1 MKFAS
6 KIIPL
11 MIGGAVG
18 SAVALNPLLAAI
30 DSQEARATVVQL
42 AQALSPEEI
51 NLRAKQIIVRIDGAS
66 VGSGSIVDYSD
77 NVYTVL
83 TNWHV
88 MKNQGDYIVQTID
101 GRKHQVNPA
110 TIKQLPGLDLAV
122 FQFTSK
128 QNYQIAEFGDS
139 SNLSEGQNV
148 YFAGYP
154 GELRREDNRYY
165 RFFSASLVGILP
177 KSTEQG
183 YSLVY
188 SGEAFPGMSG
198 GPVLSKEGLMI
209 GVHGEANIHALSGG
223 TSNYAIPIS
232 NYQEAIAKLNTQ
244 PIAKPLKPLE
254 TPAPNPTVTPP
265 DTTPEV
271 ANQPDV
277 EPSSTGENSP
287 QPPESDNN
295 KQPEISQ
302 SIDSDN
308 ISSVP
313 TFTPNSSPK
322 TNAPETET
330 EPEVIIDPEPE
341 EQATVES
348 ESETEPEEQ
357 IVTTESES
365 EEQVVVE
372 SQSESEP
379 EEQIVVTESESE
391 EQVVV
396 ESESE
401 TEPEEQIVTTE
412 SESEEQVVVESESE
426 TAATVPQKQPDIA
439 TETEAAESE
448 EIDIPTTTRRI
459 SLISPKTGIDYTKL
473 RNLLRENKWSEADI
487 HTYQLI
493 KQVVKSAKLQ
503 NKHVFIELKTIA
515 EFSCPDIRTVDYLW
529 KKYSKNKFGFSPQQ
543 KIWQNV
549 NQKGDFSTQTWRRF
563 ATEVGWKTGEVAS
576 GSGYLLYE
584 QLDFEPTNA
593 PEGHLPWWFALPDE
607 EQKVIKY
614 LFARCNLNPTVE
626 ELEAEAQKKS
636 QDTAQNSLN
645 NQPNVNKAPKSP
657 KTNN

>member
-18 SAVALNPLLAAI
+18 STVALTPLLVAI
-30 DSQEARATVVQL
+30 DSQEAKAAAVQL
-42 AQALSPEEI
+42 AQTISPEEI

-88 MKNQGDYIVQTID
+88 MKNQGEYIVQTID
-101 GRKHQVNPA
+101 GRKHQVNRA

-244 PIAKPLKPLE
+244 PTAKPLKPLE
-254 TPAPNPTVTPP
+254 PPAVNPTVTPP

-271 ANQPDV
+271 SNQPDV
-277 EPSSTGENSP
+277 EPSPAGENSP
-287 QPPESDNN
+287 PPLESDNN

-322 TNAPETET
+322 KTAPETET
-330 EPEVIIDPEPE
+330 EPEIIIDSEPE
-341 EQATVES
+341 EQVAVEP
-348 ESETEPEEQ
+348 ESEPEEP
-357 IVTTESES
+357 VA
-365 EEQVVVE
+365 VE
-372 SQSESEP
+372 PESEP
-379 EEQIVVTESESE
+379 EEQVAVEPESEPEPE

-396 ESESE
+396 ESESK
-401 TEPEEQIVTTE
+401 TD
-412 SESEEQVVVESESE
+412 
-426 TAATVPQKQPDIA
+426 ATVPQKQPDIA
-439 TETEAAESE
+439 TETEPEPVESE

-459 SLISPKTGIDYTKL
+459 SLISPRTGIDYTKL

-503 NKHVFIELKTIA
+503 NKHIFIELKTIA

-563 ATEVGWKTGEVAS
+563 ATEVGWKKGEVAS

-593 PEGHLPWWFALPDE
+593 PAGHLPWWFALPDE

-626 ELEAEAQKKS
+626 ELEAEAQKNS
-636 QDTAQNSLN
+636 QNTAQNSAN

-657 KTNN
+657 KTND